1 MRLKKNIVNITSA
14 LELVKK
20 LRGVRYNWAEGLG
33 RDTSTVQIGF
43 IAQEIGAYIPEVVV
57 GSEDTAYAVR
67 YKEVITVT
75 IEAIKEQEKK
85 ITELEI
91 RAQRILDK
99 AQQSGLVI

>member
-1 MRLKKNIVNITSA
+1 MSA
-14 LELVKK
+14 LDVVKK
-20 LRGVRYNWAEGLG
+20 LRGVRYNWIEGVNGGSKVLE
-33 RDTSTVQIGF
+33 IGF
-43 IAQEIGAYIPEVVV
+43 IAQEVAEYIPEVVF
-57 GSEDTAYAVR
+57 GMEEKFYGVR
-67 YKEVITVT
+67 YKEIIAVS

>member
-1 MRLKKNIVNITSA
+1 VDITSA
-14 LELVKK
+14 IDLVKK
-20 LRGVRYNWAEGLG
+20 LRGVRYNWTEGLG
-33 RDTSTVQIGF
+33 RDTTAVQIGF
-43 IAQEIGAYIPEVVV
+43 IAQEIGEYIPEVLV
-57 GSEDTAYAVR
+57 GNEETAYGVR
-67 YKEVITVT
+67 YKDVVTVT